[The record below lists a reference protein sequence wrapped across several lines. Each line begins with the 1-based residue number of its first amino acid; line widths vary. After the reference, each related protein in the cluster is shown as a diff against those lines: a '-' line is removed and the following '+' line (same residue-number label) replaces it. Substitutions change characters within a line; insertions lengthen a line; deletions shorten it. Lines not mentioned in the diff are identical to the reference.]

1 MKVRRHNGN
10 LTITIPL
17 LEEPR
22 LSNSRKSMLIAS
34 SFGVRKSKLK
44 FDGQAALYVAN
55 VFFYPSGKTG
65 SASVNAKKTLKKNA
79 AASKNARRH

>member
-22 LSNSRKSMLIAS
+22 LSKSRKSMLIAT

-44 FDGQAALYVAN
+44 VDGQAALYVAN
-55 VFFYPSGKTG
+55 VFFYPAGKTG
-65 SASVNAKKTLKKNA
+65 NVKKRRMKMA
-79 AASKNARRH
+79 ANSTKRLRHQRK